1 MKGDDA
7 TTGLNLRVECTQ
19 YQDYPVVE
27 WVAWFT
33 DKCREP
39 TPLIRDILAID
50 ETFSGSSPA
59 LYHCNGDFYSE
70 EGYTPCETPLPV
82 GEAMEFAPNG
92 GRPCN
97 GAFPYYRIMLKD
109 CGLSMAIGWTG

>member
-1 MKGDDA
+1 M
-7 TTGLNLRVECTQ
+7 
-19 YQDYPVVE
+19 E

-33 DKCREP
+33 NKGREP

-97 GAFPYYRIMLKD
+97 GAFPYYRIMFED